1 MLTARAGGDWSGS
14 VREEFLTLMC
24 SDAELLGLAFDTIV
38 AEQRDNHDANATKGD
53 ATASIRRVTA
63 RPDCHIHNAASVPTA
78 GRIAHQAS
86 QQAVQQAA
94 RDRGPGRAPGPRS
107 D

>member
-38 AEQRDNHDANATKGD
+38 AEQRDNHDANATKGG
-53 ATASIRRVTA
+53 
-63 RPDCHIHNAASVPTA
+63 A
-78 GRIAHQAS
+78 GHT
-86 QQAVQQAA
+86 
-94 RDRGPGRAPGPRS
+94 PLHRS
-107 D
+107 DV